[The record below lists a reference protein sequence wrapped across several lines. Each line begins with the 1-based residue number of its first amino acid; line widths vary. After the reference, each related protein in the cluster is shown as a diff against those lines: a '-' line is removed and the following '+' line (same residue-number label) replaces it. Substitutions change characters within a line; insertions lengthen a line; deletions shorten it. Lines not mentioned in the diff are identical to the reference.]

1 MVKST
6 LNKIFLSAS
15 IPFPDRDKRFYDTSD
30 IIAIRD
36 SVRAL
41 ATVVI
46 PHAKLIWGGHP
57 AITPLIRFV
66 MSATKIN
73 LKKTCYNLSIKVL

>member
-1 MVKST
+1 MAKQN

-15 IPFPDRDKRFYDTSD
+15 IPYPERDKRFYNTAD

-36 SVRAL
+36 AVRAL

-46 PHAKLIWGGHP
+46 P
-57 AITPLIRFV
+57 
-66 MSATKIN
+66 
-73 LKKTCYNLSIKVL
+73 KKSFSLGRTSIYYTVN